1 MKSNGRNTTEWKKK
15 PLKELTSYMAKGIP
29 PKYVESEKDTT
40 IRVLNQKCNR
50 NFLISYKESRLHDTS
65 LKDVPKEKLLK
76 EGDVLI
82 NSTGTGTAGRVA
94 QIWDIPSPTTI
105 DGHMILLRPTDEI
118 DLLYY
123 GYAIKAYQRD
133 IESLAEGSTGQTEI
147 NRNRLLNEIIIKYP
161 ADLRR
166 QHEIGQF
173 LLDIDEKIMV
183 NGKINDNL
191 EQQAQALYKAWF
203 VDFLPFGGTRP
214 LDWLVGTINDLAAEI
229 VCGKTPSTKVA
240 DYYGVDVPFITIPDM
255 HRKIYVVATERYLS
269 ELGANS
275 QAKKNLPKNSVC
287 VSCIGTAGLV
297 TLVATESQTNQQIN
311 SIIPKDGF
319 SPYYI
324 YLLMQTLSD
333 TINKLGQ
340 SGSTIVNLN
349 KAQFGKIQV
358 IVPSIT
364 AMTQFDTIIFP
375 LFETILENQRESL
388 KLASLRDT
396 LLPRLMS
403 GELDVSNINL

>member
-1 MKSNGRNTTEWKKK
+1 MNDWKRASIIDYIELIGGGTPKTSILEYWDGDIPWLSVKDFNNGCRYVYKTEKHITELGLNNSSTKLLQK
-15 PLKELTSYMAKGIP
+15 DDIIISARGTVGEMAMIPFPMAFNQSCYGVRSKAGVDSTFLYYLLKNNSQQLKGMTHGSVFDTIT
-29 PKYVESEKDTT
+29 KDTFDNLIVSMPNLIT
-40 IRVLNQKCNR
+40 QKIITSVLSALDDK
-50 NFLISYKESRLHDTS
+50 
-65 LKDVPKEKLLK
+65 
-76 EGDVLI
+76 
-82 NSTGTGTAGRVA
+82 
-94 QIWDIPSPTTI
+94 
-105 DGHMILLRPTDEI
+105 
-118 DLLYY
+118 
-123 GYAIKAYQRD
+123 
-133 IESLAEGSTGQTEI
+133 IE
-147 NRNRLLNEIIIKYP
+147 LN
-161 ADLRR
+161 A
-166 QHEIGQF
+166 
-173 LLDIDEKIMV
+173 
-183 NGKINDNL
+183 KINDNL